1 MNNLLFI
8 RYFLV
13 FVLCFLLGF
22 VGWRALRIRLDSPT
36 ASPLGKLP
44 ARLNPFGWVATIESG
59 GNEEHTSAFAPLA
72 NVTPFKVPILMY
84 HYVEVVT
91 DERDTLR
98 KSMAVNPVIFE
109 NQLKALKA
117 KGYHFILPEALVK
130 AGRNEEILPEKP
142 ILLTFDDGYR
152 DFYTVAYPIL
162 KRQQVPAINYI
173 IYNFLGKNVNYMT
186 EAEVR
191 EIVSDG
197 LVTIGSHTMDHAYLT
212 KVNLNQ
218 VRWELIESRSLLA
231 KKFGVMVEDFAYPGG
246 YNDEMTQS
254 MAAEAGYRTAVAT
267 QPGVATEKSNPFH
280 LPRLR
285 VGNLS
290 PAELLAFLAKEEKR
304 Q

>member
-1 MNNLLFI
+1 MNKPLFI

-13 FVLCFLLGF
+13 FVLCFLLGLA
-22 VGWRALRIRLDSPT
+22 GWRALRVGLDSPT
-36 ASPLGKLP
+36 ASPLGKSS
-44 ARLNPFGWVATIESG
+44 AQLNPFGWGTMTEKP
-59 GNEEHTSAFAPLA
+59 GNGSAVSTFAPLA

-109 NQLKALKA
+109 NQLKALRA
-117 KGYHFILPEALVK
+117 KGYHFILPGALVT
-130 AGRNEEILPEKP
+130 AGRNEETLPEKP
-142 ILLTFDDGYR
+142 IMLTFDDGYR

-173 IYNFLGKNVNYMT
+173 IYNFIGKNVNYMT
-186 EAEVR
+186 EAEVQ
-191 EIVSDG
+191 EIVSGG
-197 LVTIGSHTMDHAYLT
+197 LVIIGSHTMDHAYLT
-212 KVNLNQ
+212 RVNLNQ
-218 VRWELIESRSLLA
+218 VRWELLESRSLLA

-246 YNDEMTQS
+246 YNNEMTQS

-290 PAELLAFLAKEEKR
+290 PAELLAFLEREEKK
-304 Q
+304 